1 MPDTPPS
8 HNSTIIPFPDFQ
20 KLKEE
25 IEKLR
30 TELSMLVLERDELRF
45 VICKNIEME
54 YMLKVGGLEY
64 QAYEAEC
71 AFLRL
76 KRKVEL
82 IQAKKNRQ
90 EKVIL
95 SAIEDA
101 LDQEFSELF
110 MIH

>member
-1 MPDTPPS
+1 MYKRQ
-8 HNSTIIPFPDFQ
+8 IIPFPDFQ

-30 TELSMLVLERDELRF
+30 KELSMLVLERDELRF

-76 KRKVEL
+76 KRKVEPVSYTHL
-82 IQAKKNRQ
+82 DVYKRQ
-90 EKVIL
+90 LPRIPR
-95 SAIEDA
+95 ACGGDP
-101 LDQEFSELF
+101 
-110 MIH
+110 

>member
-1 MPDTPPS
+1 MPDTPS

-45 VICKNIEME
+45 VVCKNIEME
-54 YMLKVGGLEY
+54 YMMKVGGLEY

-71 AFLRL
+71 ALS
-76 KRKVEL
+76 L
-82 IQAKKNRQ
+82 IH
-90 EKVIL
+90 I
-95 SAIEDA
+95 
-101 LDQEFSELF
+101 
-110 MIH
+110 

>member
-1 MPDTPPS
+1 MSTS
-8 HNSTIIPFPDFQ
+8 HNPTIIPFPDFQ

-30 TELSMLVLERDELRF
+30 TELSILVLERDELRF

-54 YMLKVGGLEY
+54 YVLKIGGLEY

-71 AFLRL
+71 TFLRL

-82 IQAKKNRQ
+82 IQAKRTGRRR
-90 EKVIL
+90 
-95 SAIEDA
+95 
-101 LDQEFSELF
+101 
-110 MIH
+110 